1 MSESGLKSYLFST
14 ASGDKWRKASASK
27 RAGVLVPLFSVYSR
41 NSQGIGDLSDLR
53 LVIEW
58 LAATRQSVL
67 QLLPMNEAGSL
78 FCPYD
83 ALSSFAL
90 EPAYLSLKDISS
102 FKINSISGEI
112 ENLKKL
118 FPCGK
123 AHVDYSLK
131 KSKMR
136 LLWEIYAREGEYN
149 FGNLKRFRQ
158 DNVYWLA
165 DFALFKAL
173 KDYHSGR
180 AWWEWEDKYKRRD
193 SAALDEFRKA
203 HEREIS
209 FQAWVQ
215 WLLYEQFRAV
225 KKFAGLKKILLKG
238 DLPLLVSRDSADV
251 WAHPEFFKL
260 DFTAGAPP
268 DMYCA
273 KGQRWGMPPYNWDK
287 IAGNGYRYLEEK
299 LKFAEE
305 FYDILRVDH
314 VVGLFRI
321 WSIPYDEPA
330 ESQGLKGAFDPADE
344 AAWEAHGRNLLSVIL
359 ASTKMLLCAE
369 DLGTIPPGCPKVL
382 HELGIPGNDV
392 QRWTKDWDK
401 THDFLEPQAYRRL
414 SVAMLSSHDTANW
427 PAWWESEAGTVDEA
441 FFMSKCKER
450 GIDFSAIKE
459 KLFNPELSFRGR
471 LRWLDSV
478 NSVELFLAVLGKKK
492 EEVKDFIKIYQDTFG
507 EKEKLWKQLKI
518 KGPMREK
525 SDPEILRQ
533 ALRISLE
540 SRALFCINTL
550 VDWLYLAGVWE
561 GDPHRYRINTPG
573 TISTNNWSL
582 TIPFPLEELLKH
594 KVNKQIKKL
603 VAASG
608 RI

>member
-1 MSESGLKSYLFST
+1 MSESELKGYLFST
-14 ASGDKWRKASASK
+14 ASGDKWRKITTSK

-41 NSQGIGDLSDLR
+41 NSQGIGDLADLR
-53 LVIEW
+53 LLIEW
-58 LAATRQSVL
+58 LAATHQSLL

-90 EPAYLSLKDISS
+90 EPAYISLKSISP
-102 FKINSISGEI
+102 FKINSIASEI
-112 ENLKKL
+112 ENLKKI

-123 AHVDYSLK
+123 AHVDYSIK
-131 KSKMR
+131 KAKMR

-158 DNVYWLA
+158 DNAYWLS
-165 DFALFKAL
+165 DFTLYKVL

-180 AWWEWEDKYKRRD
+180 AWWEWEDKYKHRNA
-193 SAALDEFRKA
+193 SALEEFQGE
-203 HEREIS
+203 HEREIA

-215 WLLYEQFRAV
+215 WLVYEQFKAV
-225 KKFAGLKKILLKG
+225 KKFAALKKVLLKG

-273 KGQRWGMPPYNWDK
+273 RGQRWGMPPYNWDK
-287 IAGNGYRYLEEK
+287 IAGDGYRYLQEK

-305 FYDILRVDH
+305 LYDILRVDH

-321 WSIPYDEPA
+321 WSIPYDEP
-330 ESQGLKGAFDPADE
+330 EENQGLKGVFDPADE
-344 AAWEAHGRNLLSVIL
+344 SKWEAHGRKILAVIL
-359 ASTKMLLCAE
+359 KSTKMLLCAE

-382 HELGIPGNDV
+382 KEMGIPGSNV
-392 QRWTKDWDK
+392 QRWTKDWSK
-401 THDFLEPQAYRRL
+401 THDFLEPQEYRPL
-414 SVAMLSSHDTANW
+414 SVAVLSTHDTANW

-441 FFMSKCKER
+441 FFMGRCKER

-459 KLFNPELSFRGR
+459 KLFNPQLSFRGR
-471 LRWLDSV
+471 LRWKDSV
-478 NSVELFLAVLGKKK
+478 DSVESLLKVLGKKK
-492 EEVKDFIKIYQDTFG
+492 EEVKDFIEMYQNTFG
-507 EKEKLWKQLKI
+507 EKEKLWKHLKL

-533 ALRISLE
+533 ALRISLD
-540 SRALFCINTL
+540 SKAIFCINTII
-550 VDWLYLAGVWE
+550 DWLYLADVW
-561 GDPHRYRINTPG
+561 
-573 TISTNNWSL
+573 
-582 TIPFPLEELLKH
+582 
-594 KVNKQIKKL
+594 
-603 VAASG
+603 
-608 RI
+608 